1 MPVPHHPISDVNTG
15 NREDCNGSLVLGA
28 INFNAFDQA
37 ARGPGLRCAYPGYSL
52 PQLADGRASFA
63 RGNPG

>member
-1 MPVPHHPISDVNTG
+1 
-15 NREDCNGSLVLGA
+15 LGA